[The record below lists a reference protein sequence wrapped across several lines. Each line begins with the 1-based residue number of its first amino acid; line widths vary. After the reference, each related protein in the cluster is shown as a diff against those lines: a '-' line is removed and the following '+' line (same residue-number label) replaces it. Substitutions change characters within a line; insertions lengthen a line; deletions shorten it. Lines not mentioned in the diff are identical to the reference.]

1 MGAVTT
7 LMHADSDHG
16 LAGIVLDSP
25 FCSLKELALE
35 LANKH
40 AKVPDFLVKGVLK
53 MVSGT
58 IKDKAGFELKTLNPL
73 KNHVG
78 QSLCP
83 AYFISATDDE
93 LISPTHAERL
103 FEAYRGEKAYLRV
116 GGSHNSDRDD
126 SVNEKLYG
134 FFYACFGLD
143 WLDFNEKS
151 KPNKSQSLLTPST
164 TTQKN

>member
-40 AKVPDFLVKGVLK
+40 AKIPDFLVKGVLK

-103 FEAYRGEKAYLRV
+103 FE
-116 GGSHNSDRDD
+116 
-126 SVNEKLYG
+126 
-134 FFYACFGLD
+134 
-143 WLDFNEKS
+143 
-151 KPNKSQSLLTPST
+151 
-164 TTQKN
+164 

>member
-1 MGAVTT
+1 MGAVST

-25 FCSLKELALE
+25 FCSLKELALG

-58 IKDKAGFELKTLNPL
+58 IKEKAGFEIKKLNPL

-78 QSLCP
+78 NSMCP

-93 LISPTHAERL
+93 LIDPSHAERL
-103 FEAYRGEKAYLRV
+103 YHAYKGEKAYLRV
-116 GGSHNSDRDD
+116 EGTHNSDRED
-126 SVNEKLYG
+126 SVNAKLYA

-143 WLDFNEKS
+143 WIKLQEE
-151 KPNKSQSLLTPST
+151 Q
-164 TTQKN
+164 